1 MKGGMGNLLKQAQKI
16 SENIAKV
23 QAELE
28 AKEVESS
35 VGGGMVKVVANGQ
48 QEVLRIHVEK
58 DVVDPNDVEM
68 LEDLLVAGVN
78 EALKQSRELAEEE
91 IKKVAGPLAGGL
103 PGGLGIP
110 GL

>member
-1 MKGGMGNLLKQAQKI
+1 MKGGMGNMLKQAQKI
-16 SENIAKV
+16 TENLAKV
-23 QAELE
+23 QEELQN
-28 AKEVESS
+28 KEVESS

-48 QEVLRIHVEK
+48 QEILQIHVEPEA
-58 DVVDPNDVEM
+58 VDPDDLEM

-78 EALKQSRELAEEE
+78 EALKQSRALAEEE
-91 IKKVAGPLAGGL
+91 IKKVTGPLAGAL

>member
-16 SENIAKV
+16 SENMAKV

-48 QEVLRIHVEK
+48 QEILKIHIEPEA
-58 DVVDPNDVEM
+58 VDPEDVEM
-68 LEDLLVAGVN
+68 LEDLIVAGVN
-78 EALKQSRELAEEE
+78 AALKQSRELAEEE
-91 IKKVAGPLAGGL
+91 IKKVAGPLAGNL
-103 PGGLGIP
+103 PGGFNLP
-110 GL
+110 GM